1 MRSRRQLI
9 LFVLI
14 FQFFELKIGHTQ
26 SIKFEKIELPKKV
39 ASLKIHKVFTDNL
52 GNLFI
57 ANDKGIVKWNG
68 FSFEEISKL
77 KNFNDYSAY
86 NIWQDN
92 KGLIW
97 INTFGEKMI
106 CYNNDIIVNNQ
117 FSSVFKDNKIN
128 SSVQDINGNYW
139 FGNRYGRIIL
149 IDKYGRVKMN
159 ENPSEEII
167 HRIHRIEPMKNGN
180 VIAAL
185 VYGSFY
191 VLNPKC
197 EIVKKLDWKHDYNWG
212 PGNMF
217 CLKNGKLIFCN
228 NEGIHLYSDRFILEK
243 SIHFD
248 NEFKGYISDIKE
260 DIDGTLWVG
269 SKSGLYKLRGGIFEK
284 KNVKLL
290 LKDNYVN
297 SLSFGIENILWV
309 ATNNNGLL
317 KINKKDVQLFK
328 KINQETEALQL
339 ISIDTIKRYNITKAF
354 LDNKTKTIWWAGN
367 RIFGK
372 ISGNI
377 NKNFWY
383 DKKIFLNPQSIT
395 LDASSHL
402 WISGGSLIVFDLLN
416 EKQHVFSKLNLSNV
430 QDCKFIYPYIF
441 VATRSE
447 GIFILKNGEILKK
460 LDIENGLFSN
470 NCSKIIPSKNG
481 VFLIIDGR
489 VFKYEFEELKVKKI
503 SVLDH
508 DFNNINV
515 VDISEENNI
524 FRCFTKDSFCDVNVL
539 NYSYPVKIGLVS
551 NGLLLNPGK
560 KYRINYGN
568 NETRISF
575 VSATFN
581 NQDLLFFRY
590 KIIKDGVG
598 SKWTTTSQNNIN
610 LIGLEPGN
618 YQFVLEN
625 SCNKFNWYRCRPIQF
640 VIVPPYWKTT
650 WFKTAIGIAII
661 LLLTFF
667 FLDKIKA
674 EKNKRLS
681 AEIKL
686 KALQSQM
693 NPHFIFNSLNAIQQ
707 FIFSNDVTKSNH
719 YLSRF
724 ASLMRKCYEYANL
737 KFISIEDEIGFLE
750 NYLEIE
756 TMRFDDKFKFKIEVS
771 PTVEVYNKIPPL
783 LIQPIVENAIKHGFK
798 KLREGGVISIK
809 FEEYNSLLKVT
820 IIDNG
825 IGDNQGRD
833 INMKG
838 SLQRLQ
844 ERFLLLK
851 RTFKNRLIAL
861 NYRSELGKGTE
872 VELIIPIIK

>member
-1 MRSRRQLI
+1 MRSRGKLI
-9 LFVLI
+9 LLLLLS
-14 FQFFELKIGHTQ
+14 QFLELRVGYSQ
-26 SIKFEKIELPKKV
+26 NFKFERIELPKKV
-39 ASLKIHKVFTDNL
+39 SSLKIHKVFTDNF

-57 ANDKGIVKWNG
+57 TNDKGIVKWNG

-106 CYNNDIIVNNQ
+106 CYNNNIIVNNA
-117 FSSVFKDNKIN
+117 FSSALTDNKIN

-139 FGNRYGRIIL
+139 FGNRYGKIIL
-149 IDKYGRVKMN
+149 IDKYGRFKIN
-159 ENPSEEII
+159 ENPSRENI

-180 VIAAL
+180 VVAAL
-185 VYGSFY
+185 IYGSFY
-191 VLNPKC
+191 VLNSKC
-197 EIVKKLDWKHDYNWG
+197 QIIKKLDWKHDYNWG

-228 NEGIHLYSDRFILEK
+228 NKGIHLYSDKFILEK
-243 SIHFD
+243 SIPFD

-260 DIDGTLWVG
+260 DSDGTLWVG
-269 SKSGLYKLRGGIFEK
+269 SKFGLYKLKNGVFERN
-284 KNVKLL
+284 NVNLL
-290 LKDNYVN
+290 LKDNYIN
-297 SLSFGIENILWV
+297 SLSLGIESILWV

-317 KINKKDVQLFK
+317 KINKKDGQFLRKPSNELDVLK
-328 KINQETEALQL
+328 LIN
-339 ISIDTIKRYNITKAF
+339 IDTIKRYNITRALF
-354 LDNKTKTIWWAGN
+354 DHKTNTIWWAGN

-372 ISGNI
+372 ITGNRH
-377 NKNFWY
+377 KNFWY
-383 DKKIFLNPQSIT
+383 DKKIFLNPQAIT
-395 LDASSHL
+395 LDVSNNL
-402 WISGGSLIVFDLLN
+402 WICGGSLIVFNISD
-416 EKQHVFSKLNLSNV
+416 EKQHVFSELNAANV

-441 VATRSE
+441 VATRSQ
-447 GIFILKNGEILKK
+447 GVFILKNGKIIKK
-460 LDIENGLFSN
+460 LDADNNLFSN
-470 NCSKIIPSKNG
+470 NCSRIIPSKKG
-481 VFLIIDGR
+481 IYFIIEGR
-489 VFKYEFEELKVKKI
+489 IFKYEFDGMRIKKI

-508 DFNNINV
+508 DFNNIEV
-515 VDISEENNI
+515 LDISESNKG
-524 FRCFTKDSFCDVNVL
+524 FRCFTKDSVCNVNLL
-539 NYSYPVKIGLVS
+539 NYSYPIKIGFISKGVI
-551 NGLLLNPGK
+551 LNPYK
-560 KYRINYGN
+560 KYRIDYQN

-581 NQDLLFFRY
+581 NQDLLCFRY
-590 KIIKDGVG
+590 KIIKNGVSSG
-598 SKWTTTSQNNIN
+598 WTSTNQNIVNF
-610 LIGLEPGN
+610 IGLEPGN
-618 YQFVLEN
+618 YKFVLEN
-625 SCNKFNWYRCRPIQF
+625 SFDKFNWFKGRSVEFI
-640 VIVPPYWKTT
+640 IVPPYWKTT
-650 WFKTAIGIAII
+650 WFRVLIGVGIL

-667 FLDKIKA
+667 FLEKIKA

-707 FIFSNDVTKSNH
+707 FIFSNDVTKSNY

-737 KFISIEDEIGFLE
+737 KIISIEDEIIFLE

-756 TMRFDDKFKFKIEVS
+756 TLRFDEKFKFKIEVS
-771 PTVEVYNKIPPL
+771 PGVEVYNKIPPL

-798 KLREGGVISIK
+798 KLKEGGVITIK
-809 FEEYNSLLKVT
+809 IEEYNSLLKVT
-820 IIDNG
+820 VIDNG
-825 IGDNQGRD
+825 TGDSSERE
-833 INMKG
+833 INLKG

-851 RTFKNRLIAL
+851 KTFKNRLIAL